1 MILKKSKLPKRA
13 KKTAATPRSGVAQS
27 WLPVQDISGGML
39 IRADGTPVAVIRIEA
54 APFALLSGRER
65 KRRIEALREV
75 IQMLPGQAQI
85 FCLPR
90 PIDLDAYITSLEAL
104 QTEANSARRTQLRG
118 YISYI
123 RSLAVS
129 AAAIEHRY
137 YILLPGEKGRKDA
150 RGELAQKTTDLVAAL
165 KRADLQAYACNDQ
178 EALDLLFIFF
188 NPAQAAFERVSMRET
203 IMPSLSFEEKGGT
216 EQDGVS

>member
-1 MILKKSKLPKRA
+1 MILKKSKLPKKA
-13 KKTAATPRSGVAQS
+13 KKMAEMPRSSVAQS

-104 QTEANSARRTQLRG
+104 QTEANSIRRTLLRG
-118 YISYI
+118 YLTYV
-123 RSLAVS
+123 RGLALS
-129 AAAIEHRY
+129 AAAIEHRF
-137 YILLPGEKGRKDA
+137 YIFLPGEKKRKDA
-150 RGELAQKTTDLVAAL
+150 RGELAQKAAELVAAL
-165 KRADLQAYACNDQ
+165 KRADLQVYTAGDQ

-188 NPAQAAFERVSMRET
+188 HPAQAAFERVSIRET
-203 IMPSLSFEEKGGT
+203 IMPFVSFENQEG
-216 EQDGVS
+216 S